1 LAHHNIPERK
11 VSLMK
16 KVLVSLVAGAASITG
31 ALPVSAGGFDN
42 TTRKDE
48 SMWEIVDED
57 FFDCT
62 AVAVCAA
69 LTPGGGVLADLVL
82 IAGMATMLDTCGNGK
97 PFYTLFAPV
106 EGELLPPPSIGSE
119 VGAAVGGIEGTLDS
133 FLEDVLGASVA
144 DLQATPD
151 VVRALLNDHLVNGSF
166 SPTQLD
172 LDEITTLTA
181 RSGFVLRNENGE
193 FINDLPIFFSEQ
205 SCNGW
210 IYFIG
215 GVLDSTPQV
224 ATEGLNSLDT
234 PNDGTPGGT
243 NSLPDT
249 V

>member
-1 LAHHNIPERK
+1 
-11 VSLMK
+11 MK
-16 KVLVSLVAGAASITG
+16 KILLSLTVGATVLAGAV
-31 ALPVSAGGFDN
+31 PVSAGVRGGDDN

-48 SMWEIVDED
+48 SMWEIVDGQFAE
-57 FFDCT
+57 
-62 AVAVCAA
+62 V
-69 LTPGGGVLADLVL
+69 GVSAIFGEGILADLIL

-106 EGELLPPPSIGSE
+106 EGDLLPPPSIGSE